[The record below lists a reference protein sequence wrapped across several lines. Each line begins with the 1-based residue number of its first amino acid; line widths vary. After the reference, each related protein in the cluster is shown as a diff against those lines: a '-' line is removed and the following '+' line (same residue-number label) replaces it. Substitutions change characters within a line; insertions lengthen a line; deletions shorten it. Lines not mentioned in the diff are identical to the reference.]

1 VACQKD
7 AGMSSPASPNDL
19 TRHQLDELDA
29 LLQRMLSLPL
39 GGPTPDA
46 EPRPAP
52 KPTPATAVTVPP
64 LPLPDLPIGPSHW
77 SVAAEARPA
86 HFVVPALPSIEV
98 VADESE
104 PTAFGPPRLATVHA
118 DETPGEILNPPRTLR
133 GVDAPD
139 RPLGYRPQPVP
150 EPEPAED
157 EIVLTAAPVLG
168 LSIPTDAAPT
178 SAAMF
183 APPPAGEPVT
193 VPSALRPVY
202 AANAA
207 IEFALDLAGPFG
219 KLFTNRVSKQVL
231 GWSGVAMVL
240 LAAAWVARGA
250 GLIDFPLPPG
260 VGMAS
265 R

>member
-1 VACQKD
+1 
-7 AGMSSPASPNDL
+7 MSSPASPNDL

-52 KPTPATAVTVPP
+52 RQTPATAVTVAP
-64 LPLPDLPIGPSHW
+64 LPLPDLPISPSHW

-86 HFVVPALPSIEV
+86 NFVVPTLPSMPSVEV
-98 VADESE
+98 VADDE
-104 PTAFGPPRLATVHA
+104 PGPMPFGPPRLAAVHA
-118 DETPGEILNPPRTLR
+118 DETPVEIPNPPRTLR

-150 EPEPAED
+150 EPEPVED
-157 EIVLTAAPVLG
+157 EVVLTAAPVLG
-168 LSIPTDAAPT
+168 LSVSATPAPA

-183 APPPAGEPVT
+183 APPPAGGPVT
-193 VPSALRPVY
+193 VPSALKPVY

-219 KLFTNRVSKQVL
+219 KLVTNRVSKQVL